1 MAVGLLKGIGH
12 RETVE
17 YLERLLSTEMI
28 TKTRPEKTAR
38 IFLFTAFVEIFGRFV
53 EIHANRIIEI
63 VIGYMADSVEEV
75 RNVAKRVV
83 QTLILKLSSYSVQKL
98 LPFLLN
104 GLENESNWRVKI
116 SYIWIL
122 GIMANCSARQ
132 LQTSLPIIVPTLSTC
147 LSNAHPN
154 IRNTAS

>member
-1 MAVGLLKGIGH
+1 
-12 RETVE
+12 
-17 YLERLLSTEMI
+17 
-28 TKTRPEKTAR
+28 
-38 IFLFTAFVEIFGRFV
+38 
-53 EIHANRIIEI
+53 
-63 VIGYMADSVEEV
+63 MADGIEEI
-75 RNVAKRVV
+75 RTIAKRVV
-83 QTLILKLSSYSVQKL
+83 QTLILKMSAYAVKNL
-98 LPFLLN
+98 LPHLLN

>member
-1 MAVGLLKGIGH
+1 
-12 RETVE
+12 
-17 YLERLLSTEMI
+17 
-28 TKTRPEKTAR
+28 
-38 IFLFTAFVEIFGRFV
+38 
-53 EIHANRIIEI
+53 
-63 VIGYMADSVEEV
+63 MADGIEEI
-75 RNVAKRVV
+75 RTIAKRVV
-83 QTLILKLSSYSVQKL
+83 QTLILKMSAYAVKNL

-104 GLENESNWRVKI
+104 GLETESNWRVKI